1 MLLLL
6 SHGVCGARV
15 MLQSPPQGD
24 VMAPPQK
31 KTSSVDALPLLVLL
45 IIPGFCL
52 AQMQFDHWVARRK
65 RAREAKHA
73 QAEDAYT
80 AGRTPGTVAAAAA
93 ESPPAAAATSEMTG
107 VASSASANIKVAE
120 QTADCNAIA
129 PPPA

>member
-6 SHGVCGARV
+6 SHGVCAARV
-15 MLQSPPQGD
+15 VLQSPSPGD
-24 VMAPPQK
+24 ATKPQK

-73 QAEDAYT
+73 EAEEAYT
-80 AGRTPGTVAAAAA
+80 AGRTPGTAAAVAA
-93 ESPPAAAATSEMTG
+93 SPPAAAATSEMTG
-107 VASSASANIKVAE
+107 VAGNTSTITEMGE
-120 QTADCNAIA
+120 QQADHAIA

>member
-6 SHGVCGARV
+6 SHGACAARV
-15 MLQSPPQGD
+15 VLQSPSPGGATKPQN
-24 VMAPPQK
+24 

-45 IIPGFCL
+45 VIPGFCL

-73 QAEDAYT
+73 QAEEAYT
-80 AGRTPGTVAAAAA
+80 AGRTPDTAAAVAA
-93 ESPPAAAATSEMTG
+93 SPPATAAASEMTQ
-107 VASSASANIKVAE
+107 VLSSASNITDPGE
-120 QTADCNAIA
+120 QREDHAIA